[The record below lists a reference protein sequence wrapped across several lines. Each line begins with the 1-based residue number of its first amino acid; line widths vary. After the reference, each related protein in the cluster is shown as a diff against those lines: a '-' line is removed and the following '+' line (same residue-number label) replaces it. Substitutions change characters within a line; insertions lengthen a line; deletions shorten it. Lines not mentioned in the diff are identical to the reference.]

1 MKKRDI
7 LTILSIF
14 VSIAMLVFFLIIFAL
29 GKINF
34 TTWLLII
41 IIFKVIT
48 NVLKIFL
55 HNIKK

>member
-7 LTILSIF
+7 LTILSVF

-41 IIFKVIT
+41 IIFKVVT

>member
-7 LTILSIF
+7 LTILSVF
-14 VSIAMLVFFLIIFAL
+14 VAIAMMVFFLIIFAL

>member
-14 VSIAMLVFFLIIFAL
+14 VSIAMLIFFLIIFAL

-34 TTWLLII
+34 ITWLAIVL
-41 IIFKVIT
+41 IFKVIT